1 MLAAGGDRVRS
12 DLWVWVQDTVSGVRP
27 IRRYNGRI
35 HVRSADGRRIQAVWA
50 FDRGLPLKIVG
61 PALNAKTGEIA
72 LEELHIV
79 HEGLRLEAG

>member
-1 MLAAGGDRVRS
+1 
-12 DLWVWVQDTVSGVRP
+12 
-27 IRRYNGRI
+27 
-35 HVRSADGRRIQAVWA
+35 VRSADGRRIQAVWA